1 MDEYELADSS
11 PPEEPQPGPQEAME
25 DSAAQEHEVLLNKKT
40 VRKLDLILLPFLAL
54 LFLFNSL
61 DKSNVSSTTPPDEAV
76 GMNIDGS

>member
-11 PPEEPQPGPQEAME
+11 PPEEPQPGPREAME
-25 DSAAQEHEVLLNKKT
+25 DSAAREHKVLLNKKT

-61 DKSNVSSTTPPDEAV
+61 DKSNVSSTAPPDEAV
-76 GMNIDGS
+76 GMNVDGS

>member
-11 PPEEPQPGPQEAME
+11 PEEPQPDQREAME
-25 DSAAQEHEVLLNKKT
+25 EDSSAQEHEVLLNKKT

-61 DKSNVSSTTPPDEAV
+61 DKSNVSSTAPDEAV
-76 GMNIDGS
+76 GMNIDGP